1 MKFRPL
7 LLSLVLFALCAAPLS
22 FAQDSGS
29 SKPSDTPTTSAPDS
43 TTPTS
48 DKSDQDGKDKDKASD
63 DTATK
68 PPEPT
73 VEPAD
78 PSKVK
83 HDGGKDDVD
92 AIGNRKV
99 GGRGLGN
106 WYSTESEIRMGK
118 SYAQQVESGS
128 RSSLIP

>member
-7 LLSLVLFALCAAPLS
+7 LLSLALFALCAVPMS

-29 SKPSDTPTTSAPDS
+29 SKPSDTPTASAPDS
-43 TTPTS
+43 TTPTT
-48 DKSDQDGKDKDKASD
+48 DKDDKKDDSDKDKASD
-63 DTATK
+63 DVATK
-68 PPEPT
+68 PPDPT

-92 AIGNRKV
+92 AIGNRKI

-106 WYSTESEIRMGK
+106 WYSVEAK
-118 SYAQQVESGS
+118 SAWV
-128 RSSLIP
+128 